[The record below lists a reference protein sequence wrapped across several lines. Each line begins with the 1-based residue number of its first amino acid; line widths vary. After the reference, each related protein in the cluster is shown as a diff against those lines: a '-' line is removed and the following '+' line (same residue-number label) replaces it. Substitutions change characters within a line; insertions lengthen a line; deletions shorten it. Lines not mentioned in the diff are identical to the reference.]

1 MFASTTAPPWRIAPL
16 TDNDYGT
23 AERAQHGPLIKTA
36 RSQTEGG
43 IVTGYGLQA
52 EYPSLLHE
60 LYDLGRLRSPGEH
73 PDLAKPRIEVGE
85 WLQRCFVRAGLS
97 PKVVINFETHG
108 FAVDTAD
115 DAVSWNHAAYRDAM
129 RAMGVKYASVVEQ
142 VCQAEHFVNNPRP
155 CDVLSNP
162 QYQILRDGLDVLAK
176 HRGVI

>member
-1 MFASTTAPPWRIAPL
+1 M

-115 DAVSWNHAAYRDAM
+115 DAVSWNRKAYNEAM
-129 RAMGVKYASVVEQ
+129 REAGGAQNIVQ
-142 VCQAEHFVNNPRP
+142 NVCQAEHFYEKPTP
-155 CDVLSNP
+155 DTVLRGF
-162 QYQILRDGLDVLAK
+162 QYRTLRIGLDKIAAF
-176 HRGVI
+176 RGII